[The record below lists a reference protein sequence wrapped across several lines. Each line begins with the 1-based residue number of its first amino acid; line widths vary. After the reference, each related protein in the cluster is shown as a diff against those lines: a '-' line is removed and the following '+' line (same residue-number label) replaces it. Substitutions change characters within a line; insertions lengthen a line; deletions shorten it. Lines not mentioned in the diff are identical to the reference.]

1 MEYQTVYHN
10 FEPLYAPD
18 SRVLLLG
25 SMPSPKSREQGFF
38 YGHPQN
44 RFWRVLAAVLGQ
56 DAPQTVADKR
66 ALCLRHG
73 IALWDVLASCDIVG
87 ASDAAI
93 RNPVSNDLRPILQG
107 TQVRAIFT
115 TGGAAWKLYHQLI
128 EPVTGMPAGK
138 LPSTSPANAAW
149 SAERLTAA
157 YRAALAPW
165 LADLP

>member
-10 FEPLYAPD
+10 FEPLYGPD

-44 RFWRVLAAVLGQ
+44 RFWRVMAAVLGE
-56 DAPQTVADKR
+56 AVPQTLADKR

-73 IALWDVLASCDIVG
+73 VALWDVLASCDIVG

-93 RNPVSNDLRPILQG
+93 RNPVANDLRPILRS
-107 TQVRAIFT
+107 TPVRAVFT
-115 TGGAAWKLYHQLI
+115 TGGTAWKFYHQLI

-149 SAERLTAA
+149 SVERLIEA
-157 YRAALAPW
+157 YRAALAPY
-165 LADLP
+165 LQA